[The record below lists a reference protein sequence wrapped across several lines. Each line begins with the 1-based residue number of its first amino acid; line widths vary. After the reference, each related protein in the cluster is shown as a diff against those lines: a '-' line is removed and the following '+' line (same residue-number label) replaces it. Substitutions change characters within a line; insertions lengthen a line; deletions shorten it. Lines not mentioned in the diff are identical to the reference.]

1 MLVFENQLSDISSDV
16 KQHIIGIMDASPTSQ
31 FHCHVTTEIPN
42 VYVYLI
48 EDNRSENYSVFHV
61 FSYDHIGR
69 DYSYQS
75 FSIDQ
80 MYRMHQFILEAN
92 LI

>member
-1 MLVFENQLSDISSDV
+1 MLVFENQLLNVSSEV
-16 KQHIIGIMDASPTSQ
+16 KQHITGIIDASPTSQ

-48 EDNRSENYSVFHV
+48 EDNPSESYSIFHV
-61 FSYDHIGR
+61 FSCDPIGP
-69 DYSYQS
+69 DYSYQCLA
-75 FSIDQ
+75 IDQ
-80 MYRMHQFILEAN
+80 IHRMHQFILEAN